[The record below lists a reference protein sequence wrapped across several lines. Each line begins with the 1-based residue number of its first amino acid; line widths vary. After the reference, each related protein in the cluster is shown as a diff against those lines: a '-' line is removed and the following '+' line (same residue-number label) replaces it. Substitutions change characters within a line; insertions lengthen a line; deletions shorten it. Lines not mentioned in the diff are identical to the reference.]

1 MWITAH
7 KHNRRVHHKRSKELT
22 QTSLATVIEDI
33 RKQGTAIAYI
43 SRRGYR
49 AERWTYREVAEEA
62 CRFARELEMRGI
74 HRGESVLIW
83 GDNSPEWVAAF
94 LGCILQGVV
103 VIPMDRI
110 SAVEFAR
117 SVCLQVEPKLGVCAR
132 ELCDVIPGLPAIVL
146 EDLRT
151 VLSTHSA
158 QPYATEDLK
167 CDDTVQIVFTSGT
180 TANPKGVIISHGNVL
195 ANLQPLAAEIA
206 KYRKYEWFV
215 HPLRF
220 LNLLPLS
227 HVFGQFLGIF
237 MPQLLGA
244 TVVFHDSLN
253 PSEVIRTIRRERVSV
268 MVAVPR
274 FLENMKDKLERDYQ
288 TAGKLPWF
296 REQFKRAE
304 GKHFLKR
311 WWRFRFV
318 HRQFGWKFWAF
329 VSGGAALDAEIENFW
344 GRLGYL
350 VIQGYGLTETTSLVS
365 VNHPFKL
372 GKGSIG
378 KVLPGREIKLAENG
392 EILVRGGNI
401 AAAYYHGKEL
411 KPVLGLEGWFHTG
424 DIGALDA
431 DGNLYFKGRKKNVI
445 VTPEGM
451 NIYPEDLESALR
463 RLPEV
468 RDCVVFGFQQNGN
481 AEPCAVLLLGDRSL
495 DVETIV
501 MRANQSLAEY
511 QRIRRWFVW
520 PEEDFPRASTQKP
533 RIGQI
538 QALVQSRLQGQESS
552 YIPNSTLAQLIT
564 QITGRHISNLSPEAN
579 LTTDL
584 NLSSLD
590 RVELLSALEDR
601 LQIDLNESRFSAA
614 TTVADLERMLGQPAP
629 ARSDYRYPRWAQR
642 FPVTLLRTIIYYTLS
657 WPATV
662 LMARPSVHGR
672 ENLRHLR
679 GPLLFISNHVTQ
691 VDVGFVLAALPHR
704 YRRRLAVAM
713 WGELLQEMREPGKD
727 LGFFKKLY
735 EKLRYALVVALFN
748 VFPLPQRT
756 GFRESFAFAGES
768 VDRGYSIL
776 VFPEGRRTQD
786 GNLSPFQTGIGM
798 LANNLNLPIVPIRI
812 DGLFELKMKGQKLAR
827 PGTVKVSIGSA
838 VFFSTGTDPLHIA
851 KALEE
856 RMISMF
862 G

>member
-1 MWITAH
+1 
-7 KHNRRVHHKRSKELT
+7 LT
-22 QTSLATVIEDI
+22 QTPVDIIEDI
-33 RKQGTAIAYI
+33 RKQGGAIAYA

-49 AERWTYREVAEEA
+49 IERWTYRDVAEVA
-62 CRFARELEMRGI
+62 CQFARELETREICRGQ
-74 HRGESVLIW
+74 SVLLW

-94 LGCILQGVV
+94 LGCILRGAVA
-103 VIPMDRI
+103 IPMDRI
-110 SAVEFAR
+110 SSVEFAR

-132 ELCDVIPGLPAIVL
+132 ELCAAIPGLPTIVM

-151 VLSTHSA
+151 VMGIHSG
-158 QPYATEDLK
+158 QPYAGEGLK
-167 CDDTVQIVFTSGT
+167 RDDAIQIVFTSGT
-180 TANPKGVIISHGNVL
+180 TADPKGVVISHGNVL

-206 KYRKYEWFV
+206 KYRKYERAV

-220 LNLLPLS
+220 LSLLPLS

-237 MPQLLGA
+237 VPQLLGA

-253 PSEVIRTIRRERVSV
+253 PSEIIHAIKRERVSV
-268 MVAVPR
+268 MIAVPR
-274 FLENMKDKLERDYQ
+274 FLENLKDKVERDLQ
-288 TAGKLPWF
+288 AAGRLRWF
-296 REQFKRAE
+296 QKQFKAAE
-304 GKHFLKR
+304 GEHFLKR

-329 VSGGAALDAEIENFW
+329 ISGGAALGAETENFW
-344 GRLGYL
+344 GRLGYV

-378 KVLPGREIKLAENG
+378 KVLPGREIKLAANG
-392 EILVRGGNI
+392 EILVRGGNV
-401 AAAYYHGKEL
+401 AAGYYQGKEL
-411 KPVLGLEGWFHTG
+411 KPVLEQEGWFRTG

-468 RDCVVFGFQQNGN
+468 RDCVVFGYRNNGN
-481 AEPCAVLLLGDRSL
+481 AEPCAVLLLADRDL
-495 DVETIV
+495 DGESIV
-501 MRANQSLAEY
+501 MRANESLAEF

-520 PEEDFPRASTQKP
+520 PENDFPRTSTQKP
-533 RIGQI
+533 RISLI
-538 QALVQSRLQGQESS
+538 QESVQSRLQGRESS
-552 YIPNSTLAQLIT
+552 YVPNSTLAQLIM
-564 QITGRHISNLSPEAN
+564 QITGRHISRLSPEAN
-579 LTTDL
+579 LTRDL

-601 LQIDLNESRFSAA
+601 LQVDLNESNFSAA
-614 TTVADLERMLGQPAP
+614 TTVADIERMLGQHAP
-629 ARSDYRYPRWAQR
+629 ARSDYKYPRWAQR
-642 FPVTLLRTIIYYTLS
+642 FPIALLRILVYYLLS

-662 LMARPSVHGR
+662 LMACPSVRGR
-672 ENLRHLR
+672 ENLRRLR
-679 GPLLFISNHVTQ
+679 GPLLFIANHVTQ

-713 WGELLQEMREPGKD
+713 LGELLREMRNPPGEMS
-727 LGFFKKLY
+727 LFMRLY
-735 EKLRYALVVALFN
+735 EKLRYMLVVALFN

-768 VDRGYSIL
+768 ADRGYSIL

-786 GNLSPFQTGIGM
+786 GKLSPFQTGIGM
-798 LANNLNLPIVPIRI
+798 LANNLNLPIVPVRI
-812 DGLFELKMKGQKLAR
+812 DGLFELKNKGQKISR
-827 PGTVKVSIGSA
+827 PGTVKVTIGSA
-838 VFFSTGTDPLHIA
+838 VSFSPGTDPVEIA
-851 KALEE
+851 RTLRE
-856 RMISMF
+856 RMAAMSN
-862 G
+862 

>member
-1 MWITAH
+1 
-7 KHNRRVHHKRSKELT
+7 LT
-22 QTSLATVIEDI
+22 QTLVDIVEDI
-33 RKQGTAIAYI
+33 RKQGGAIAYA

-49 AERWTYREVAEEA
+49 IERWTYRGVAEVA
-62 CRFARELEMRGI
+62 CQFARELETRKICRGQ
-74 HRGESVLIW
+74 SVLLW

-94 LGCILQGVV
+94 LGCILRGVIA
-103 VIPMDRI
+103 IPMDRI
-110 SAVEFAR
+110 SSVEFAR

-132 ELCDVIPGLPAIVL
+132 ELCAAIPGLPAIVM

-151 VLSTHSA
+151 ILGTHSGR
-158 QPYATEDLK
+158 PYATEGLK
-167 CDDTVQIVFTSGT
+167 RDDTIQIVFTSGT
-180 TANPKGVIISHGNVL
+180 TADPKGVVISHGNVL

-206 KYRKYEWFV
+206 KYRRYERAV

-237 MPQLLGA
+237 VPQLMGA

-253 PSEVIRTIRRERVSV
+253 PSEIIGAIKRERVSV
-268 MVAVPR
+268 MIAVPR
-274 FLENMKDKLERDYQ
+274 FLENLKDKVERDLQ
-288 TAGKLPWF
+288 ATGRLRWF
-296 REQFKRAE
+296 QKQFKAAE
-304 GKHFLKR
+304 REHFLKR

-329 VSGGAALDAEIENFW
+329 VSGGAALDAETENFW
-344 GRLGYL
+344 GRLGYV
-350 VIQGYGLTETTSLVS
+350 VIQGYGLTETTSLVT

-378 KVLPGREIKLAENG
+378 KVLPGREIKLAPNG

-401 AAAYYHGKEL
+401 AAGYYQGKEL
-411 KPVLGLEGWFHTG
+411 KPVLEQEGWFRTG
-424 DIGALDA
+424 DIGELDA

-468 RDCVVFGFQQNGN
+468 RDCVVFGYRHNGN
-481 AEPCAVLLLGDRSL
+481 AEPCAVLLLADRDL
-495 DVETIV
+495 DGESIV
-501 MRANQSLAEY
+501 MRANVSLAEF

-520 PEEDFPRASTQKP
+520 PENDFPRTSTQKP
-533 RIGQI
+533 RIGLI
-538 QALVQSRLQGQESS
+538 QESVQSRIQGQESS
-552 YIPNSTLAQLIT
+552 YVPNSTLAQLIM
-564 QITGRHISNLSPEAN
+564 QITGRHISHLSPEAN
-579 LTTDL
+579 LTKDL

-601 LQIDLNESRFSAA
+601 LQVDLNESNFSAA
-614 TTVADLERMLGQPAP
+614 TTVADIERMLGQHAP
-629 ARSDYRYPRWAQR
+629 ARSDYKYPRWAQR
-642 FPVTLLRTIIYYTLS
+642 FPVALLRILVYYLLS

-662 LMARPSVHGR
+662 LMSWPSVRGR
-672 ENLRHLR
+672 ENLLHLK
-679 GPLLFISNHVTQ
+679 GPLLFIVNHVTQ

-704 YRRRLAVAM
+704 FRCRIAVAM
-713 WGELLQEMREPGKD
+713 LGELLQEMRNPPQEMS
-727 LGFFKKLY
+727 LFKRLY
-735 EKLRYALVVALFN
+735 ERLRYVLVVALFN

-768 VDRGYSIL
+768 ADRGYSIL

-786 GNLSPFQTGIGM
+786 GKLSPFQTGIGM
-798 LANNLNLPIVPIRI
+798 LANNLNLPIVPVRI
-812 DGLFELKMKGQKLAR
+812 DGLFELKKKGQKISR
-827 PGTVKVSIGSA
+827 PGTVKVTIGS
-838 VFFSTGTDPLHIA
+838 VVSFSPGTDPVEIA
-851 KALEE
+851 RTLKE
-856 RMISMF
+856 RMASMSN
-862 G
+862 